1 MSKLAPSLLS
11 ADFSMLG
18 EEVCIVEKAGA
29 QLLHID
35 VMDGHFVPNISYGAQ
50 VMKSLIGKTKVP
62 FDVHLMVQYP
72 DRYIEDFVTEN
83 TEYITVHQE
92 ACPHLERTISHIKS
106 LGIKA
111 GVSLNPATSET
122 VLEYVVADVDMVL
135 VMSVNP
141 GFGGQKFIPSA
152 IDKIERLAKIRKD
165 KKLTFE
171 IAVDGG
177 ICLENVGQVIDAGAD
192 IIVAGS
198 AVFNAEDKKLRTK
211 EFLQII
217 K

>member
-11 ADFSMLG
+11 ADFSILG
-18 EEVCIVEKAGA
+18 EEVSIVEKAGA

-152 IDKIERLAKIRKD
+152 IDKIERLVKMRKD